1 MQEYKHPSNDNM
13 SVSIRVPS
21 PKKRL
26 GPCILNVAE
35 NSVKSSLRNT
45 SQFILNEEVMTVAR
59 IIIF

>member
-1 MQEYKHPSNDNM
+1 MQEYKHLSNDNM

-45 SQFILNEEVMTVAR
+45 SQFILNEEGMTVTR